1 MKKFG
6 EIEIITGCMF
16 AGKTEELIQ
25 RINTLL
31 RTNHNVLIVK
41 PTIDDRHDS
50 DEIIS
55 HSGSKANAKA
65 IRVGNGKEILS
76 YVDKDTDAVCIDE
89 IQFLGPEVVRVI
101 EHLAA
106 KGINIYAAGLDNDFR
121 GEPFGIIPDLLARA
135 TKVTKLTSY
144 CSVCGAPATR
154 TQRTIDGKPA
164 SYYDPIVLVGAQE
177 SYEPRCRACHEV
189 LDKPKYFEEK

>member
-1 MKKFG
+1 MQKCG

-25 RINTLL
+25 RINTLI

-41 PTIDDRHDS
+41 PAIDDRYED
-50 DEIIS
+50 DEIVS
-55 HSGSKANAKA
+55 HNGSKAKA
-65 IRVGNGKEILS
+65 ITVNNGKEILS
-76 YVDKDTDAVCIDE
+76 YVTDDTDAVCIDE

-101 EHLAA
+101 EFLAD
-106 KGINIYAAGLDNDFR
+106 KGINVYAAGLDNDFR

-144 CSVCGAPATR
+144 CAVCGAPATR
-154 TQRTIDGKPA
+154 TQRIIKGKPA
-164 SYYDPIVLVGAQE
+164 SYYDPIVLIGAQE

-189 LDKPKYFEEK
+189 LDKPKYF